1 MREKI
6 LTTDSRPTTAR
17 NGRHAPLASAI
28 SAILAGGIPA
38 AQAAPDAETGSLDAI
53 VVTAQKKTENLQDV
67 PISISVFDN
76 QALQQLHIRNV
87 DDYVKYS
94 PSVSYVRSQGQ
105 GSNGQPGDTHLY
117 MRGVVSGGDGN
128 HSGSQPSVGTYLDEQ
143 PVTTID
149 GTPEIHV
156 YDMARIEVLE
166 GSPGYAVRR
175 QFRGGHHPPDH
186 EQG

>member
-1 MREKI
+1 MTRLRLNTVRIACHERRRSA
-6 LTTDSRPTTAR
+6 LRY
-17 NGRHAPLASAI
+17 APLASAI
-28 SAILAGGIPA
+28 STILAGGMPL
-38 AQAAPDAETGSLDAI
+38 AQAAPDAQTGALDEI

-76 QALQQLHIRNV
+76 QTLEQLHIQNV

-94 PSVSYVRSQGQ
+94 PSVAYVRSQGQ
-105 GSNGQPGDTHLY
+105 GSNGQPGDTQLY

-128 HSGSQPSVGTYLDEQ
+128 HSGSQPSVGIYLDEQ

-149 GTPEIHV
+149 GTPEVHV

-166 GSPGYAVRR
+166 GP
-175 QFRGGHHPPDH
+175 
-186 EQG
+186 QGTL